1 MNILL
6 VTPMPPQAQAPG
18 AIPLVLHAQLTALMR
33 RHEVTLVTPIGTD
46 PGEIEAVARLRK
58 LGIEVHAP
66 PLMDARAGRRWQRR
80 GQLGGD
86 WLIGRYPWRTAWFR
100 SPALQQVLDELLAT
114 PRFDLVQVED
124 NAMASYTYRTCTPTV
139 LTEHEVRR
147 TRRVN
152 WRRLMGHGALRH
164 AFDELDWQ
172 RWARYQPSAWEQFD
186 RIVVFTHRDAGM
198 IGEIAPELQQRV
210 RVNPFGVMAPPAADP
225 GREEDGQLIFVGNYT
240 HAPNV
245 DAALWL
251 GREIM
256 PRLRRLRPGVRLNI
270 VGIYPP
276 EEVQALGGPDIVVT
290 GAVPEIEPW
299 LERAAVVLAPLRI
312 GGGMRMKVLHS
323 MAMGKAVVTTPR
335 GAEGLEI
342 EGQHP
347 PLAVAE
353 DADAVAAAAAGLLA
367 DAERRRKLG
376 VAARAFVLAHFSPEA
391 HVRRLEGI
399 YAGLLAGQSEQQSEQ
414 QPRPLLAAP
423 LVQNWKEA

>member
-18 AIPLVLHAQLTALMR
+18 AIPLVLHAQLTALLC
-33 RHEVTLVTPIGTD
+33 RHQVTLVTPIGTD
-46 PGEIEAVARLRK
+46 PGEAEAVAHLRK
-58 LGIEVHAP
+58 LGVEVHAL
-66 PLMDARAGRRWQRR
+66 PLMDEGAGQRWQRR
-80 GQLGGD
+80 GQLAGD

-100 SPALQQVLDELLAT
+100 SAALQQVLHDLLAA
-114 PRFDLVQVED
+114 PKFDIVQVED
-124 NAMASYTYRTCTPTV
+124 NAMASYTYPTATPTV

-147 TRRVN
+147 ARPVN
-152 WRRLMGHGALRH
+152 WRRLVGRGAFKH

-172 RWARYQPSAWEQFD
+172 RWAHYQTSAWAQFD
-186 RIVVFTHRDAGM
+186 RIVVFTQRDAGA
-198 IGEIAPELQQRV
+198 IAEMAPKLHPRV
-210 RVNPFGVMAPPAADP
+210 SVNPFGVMAPPAADP
-225 GREEDGQLIFVGNYT
+225 AHEEEGQLIFVGNYT

-256 PRLRRLRPGVRLNI
+256 PRLRQLRPGVRLNI

-276 EEVQALGGPDIVVT
+276 ADVLALRGPDIVVT
-290 GAVPEIEPW
+290 GPVPEIEPW
-299 LERAAVVLAPLRI
+299 LERASVVLAPLRI

-347 PLAVAE
+347 PLVVAD
-353 DADAVAAAAAGLLA
+353 DADAVATSVAALLA
-367 DAERRRKLG
+367 DSERRRKLG
-376 VAARAFVLAHFSPEA
+376 AEAREFVLEHFSPEA

-399 YAGLLAGQSEQQSEQ
+399 YAGLLAGQSG
-414 QPRPLLAAP
+414 QPRPMAAP
-423 LVQNWKEA
+423 PLRQDWKEA

>member
-33 RHEVTLVTPIGTD
+33 RHQVTLVTPIGTD
-46 PGEIEAVARLRK
+46 PGEAEAVEHLRK

-66 PLMDARAGRRWQRR
+66 PLMDAGTGRRWRR
-80 GQLGGD
+80 RSQLASD
-86 WLIGRYPWRTAWFR
+86 WLIGGYPWRTAWFR
-100 SPALQQVLDELLAT
+100 SPALQQVLDALLAV
-114 PRFDLVQVED
+114 PRFDIVQVED

-147 TRRVN
+147 ARPVN
-152 WRRLMGHGALRH
+152 WHCLKERGAFRH
-164 AFDELDWQ
+164 AFAELDWQ
-172 RWARYQPSAWEQFD
+172 RWSQYQKSAWAQFD
-186 RIVVFTHRDAGM
+186 RVVVFTQRDAGA
-198 IGEIAPELQQRV
+198 IAEMVPELRPRV

-225 GREEDGQLIFVGNYT
+225 GREQEGQLIFVGNYT

-251 GREIM
+251 GQEIM
-256 PRLRRLRPGVRLNI
+256 PRLRQLRQGIRLNI

-276 EEVQALGGPDIVVT
+276 EEVLALGGPDIAVT
-290 GAVPEIEPW
+290 GPVPEIEPW
-299 LERAAVVLAPLRI
+299 LEQASVVLAPLRI

-342 EGQHP
+342 EGQLP
-347 PLAVAE
+347 PLVVAE
-353 DADAVAAAAAGLLA
+353 DADAVATSVAALLA
-367 DAERRRKLG
+367 DTERRRKLG
-376 VAARAFVLAHFSPEA
+376 ADARDFVLEHFSPEA

-399 YAGLLAGQSEQQSEQ
+399 YAGLLAEQSEH
-414 QPRPLLAAP
+414 QPKPLAAP
-423 LVQNWKEA
+423 PLRQDWKEA